1 MGLPPERLVGLAA
14 VEGMGLTLVEQ
25 VQQDKAIMVARA
37 QTETLVEEAAGPVLL
52 VFLTGVL
59 GT

>member
-1 MGLPPERLVGLAA
+1 MGLPPEHLAGLAG

-37 QTETLVEEAAGPVLL
+37 QTETLVEEAAEPVLL
-52 VFLTGVL
+52 GFLTEAR